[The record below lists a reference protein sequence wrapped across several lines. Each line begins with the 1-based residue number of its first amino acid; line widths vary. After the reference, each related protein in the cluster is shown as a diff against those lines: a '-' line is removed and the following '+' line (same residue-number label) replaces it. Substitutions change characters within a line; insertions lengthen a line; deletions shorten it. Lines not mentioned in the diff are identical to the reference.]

1 VPAKEELAEVKS
13 PERPRFSVSKAGLSL
28 LVAAFCLAC
37 LPSGASAAASANF
50 TVTATLASA
59 SVQPPA
65 SGFCT
70 SGPSKYTFG
79 AVVTVVCETGSLVN
93 IEAPNTALAWTF
105 LHGGAYR
112 YMHIAENELPG
123 RRLAGGV
130 DSYTGPGTIT
140 SWRMVSLADRDYLE
154 IQIGW

>member
-1 VPAKEELAEVKS
+1 MLAKEELAEMNS
-13 PERPRFSVSKAGLSL
+13 PRRPGFSLSKAGLSFL
-28 LVAAFCLAC
+28 AAAVCLAC

-50 TVTATLASA
+50 TVAATLVLA

-70 SGPSKYTFG
+70 SGPSKSTFG
-79 AVVTVVCETGSLVN
+79 AVVTVVCKTGAVVN
-93 IEAPNTALAWTF
+93 VEAPNTALSWTI

-112 YMHIAENELPG
+112 YMHIAEHEVPG

-154 IQIGW
+154 FQIGW